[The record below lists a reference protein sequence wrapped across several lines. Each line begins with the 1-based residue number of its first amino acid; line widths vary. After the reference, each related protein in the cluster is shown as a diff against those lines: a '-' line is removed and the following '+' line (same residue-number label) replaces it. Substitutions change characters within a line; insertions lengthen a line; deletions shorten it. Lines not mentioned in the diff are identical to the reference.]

1 VNHAK
6 SQSLYERAVRVTP
19 GGVNSPVRAFKSVGG
34 NPLFITKARG
44 SRLVDADGN
53 EYIDYVGSWG
63 PMILGHAHPKVLEA
77 VHAAVENGTSYG
89 APTELEVRLAEKIVA
104 AVPSVEVVRLVN
116 SGTEAVMSA
125 IRLARGCTRRDR
137 IVKFDGCYHG
147 HSDGLLAKA
156 GSGLATLGI
165 PDSPGVPASFAALT
179 TSVPFNDLEA
189 VEDAFRRD
197 GDRIACLIVEPVAGN
212 MGCVPPE
219 PGFLEGLRSVTERH
233 GALLIFDEVMTGFRL
248 AYGGAQERFGIT
260 PDLTTLG
267 KVVGGG
273 FPLAAY
279 GGRREIMEKMAP
291 AGPVYQAGTLSGN
304 PVAVSAGLAQL
315 ELLEDGEAYRVLE
328 QRGAQ
333 LEQGLRAAARHAD
346 LSCTINRLGS
356 MITLFFA
363 DRPVRNYEDA
373 RASDTVHFAA
383 FFQAM
388 LANGIYLPPSQFEA
402 AFLSTAHTEE
412 DIQRTVEDARV
423 CLSGAGFGFQPA

>member
-1 VNHAK
+1 MDRST
-6 SQSLYERAVRVTP
+6 SQALFERASRVIP

-34 NPLFITKARG
+34 NPLFIQRAYG

-53 EYIDYVGSWG
+53 EYLDYVGSWG
-63 PMILGHAHPKVLEA
+63 PMIIGHAHPQVLAA
-77 VHAAVENGTSYG
+77 VHAAVDQGTSYG
-89 APTELEVRLAEKIVA
+89 APTELEVRLAEKIAA

-125 IRLARGCTRRDR
+125 IRLARGFTGRDR
-137 IVKFDGCYHG
+137 IIKFDGCYHG
-147 HSDGLLAKA
+147 HSDGLLAQA

-165 PDSPGVPASFAALT
+165 PDCPGVPQSYTALT
-179 TSVPFNDLEA
+179 LSLPFNDLEA
-189 VEDAFRRD
+189 VEAAFSQEPDA
-197 GDRIACLIVEPVAGN
+197 IAAVIVEPVAGN

-219 PGFLEGLRSVTERH
+219 PGFLEGLRAVTEQY

-279 GGRREIMEKMAP
+279 GGRAEIMQKMAP

-315 ELLEDGEAYRVLE
+315 ELLEDRKAYETLEA
-328 QRGAQ
+328 RGAQ
-333 LEQGLRAAARHAD
+333 LEAGLNEAAQAAGVA
-346 LSCTINRLGS
+346 CTVNRVGS
-356 MITLFFA
+356 MITGFFT
-363 DRPVRNYEDA
+363 DQRVRNYEDA
-373 RASDTVHFAA
+373 KRSDTALFGR
-383 FFQAM
+383 FFRAM
-388 LANGIYLPPSQFEA
+388 LDRGVYLAPSQFEA
-402 AFLSTAHTEE
+402 AFISTAHTEQ
-412 DIQRTVEDARV
+412 DIQQTIDAARE
-423 CLSGAGFGFQPA
+423 CLTEIAG

>member
-1 VNHAK
+1 LNRSE
-6 SQSLYERAVRVTP
+6 SQTLFERASQVIP

-34 NPLFITKARG
+34 NPLFIRSAHG

-53 EYIDYVGSWG
+53 EYLDYVGSWG
-63 PMILGHAHPKVLEA
+63 PMILGHAHPRVLEA
-77 VHAAVENGTSYG
+77 VHAAVDRGTSYG
-89 APTELEVRLAEKIVA
+89 APTELEVRLAEKIVE

-125 IRLARGCTRRDR
+125 IRLARGFTGRDR

-147 HSDGLLAKA
+147 HSDGLLAQA

-165 PDSPGVPASFAALT
+165 PDCPGVPETYTALT
-179 TSVPFNDLEA
+179 TSLPFNDLEA
-189 VEDAFRRD
+189 VEAAFRQD
-197 GDRIACLIVEPVAGN
+197 GDAIAALIVEPVAGN

-219 PGFLEGLRSVTERH
+219 PRFLEGLRAITERH

-279 GGRREIMEKMAP
+279 GGRREIMQRMAP

-304 PVAVSAGLAQL
+304 PIAVSAGLAQL
-315 ELLEDGEAYRVLE
+315 ELLEDRSAYDILEA
-328 QRGAQ
+328 RGAQ
-333 LEQGLRAAARHAD
+333 LEAGLNAAARDAGIP
-346 LSCTINRLGS
+346 CTVNRVGS
-356 MITLFFA
+356 MITGFFT
-363 DRPVRNYEDA
+363 DQPVRNYEDA
-373 RASDTVHFAA
+373 KTSDTARFGR
-383 FFQAM
+383 FFREM
-388 LANGIYLPPSQFEA
+388 LDRGVYLAPSQFEA
-402 AFLSTAHTEE
+402 AFISTAHSEE
-412 DIQRTVEDARV
+412 DIERTVAAARE
-423 CLSGAGFGFQPA
+423 CLAVL

>member
-1 VNHAK
+1 MNRSE
-6 SQSLYERAVRVTP
+6 SQTLFERASRVIP

-34 NPLFITKARG
+34 NPLFIRSAHG

-53 EYIDYVGSWG
+53 EYLDYVGSWG
-63 PMILGHAHPKVLEA
+63 PMILGHAHPRVLEA
-77 VHAAVENGTSYG
+77 VHAAVDRGTSYG
-89 APTELEVRLAEKIVA
+89 APTELEVRLAEKIVE

-125 IRLARGCTRRDR
+125 IRLARGFTGRDR

-147 HSDGLLAKA
+147 HSDGLLVQA

-165 PDSPGVPASFAALT
+165 PDCPGVPETYTALT
-179 TSVPFNDLEA
+179 TSLPFNDLEA
-189 VEDAFRRD
+189 VEAAFRQD
-197 GDRIACLIVEPVAGN
+197 GDAIAALIVEPVAGN

-219 PGFLEGLRSVTERH
+219 PRFLEGLRAITERH

-279 GGRREIMEKMAP
+279 GGRREIMQRMAP

-304 PVAVSAGLAQL
+304 PIAVSAGLAQL
-315 ELLEDGEAYRVLE
+315 ELLEDRSAYDILEA
-328 QRGAQ
+328 RGAQ
-333 LEQGLRAAARHAD
+333 LEAGLNAAARDAGIP
-346 LSCTINRLGS
+346 CTVNRVGS
-356 MITLFFA
+356 MITGFFT
-363 DRPVRNYEDA
+363 DQPVRNYEDA
-373 RASDTVHFAA
+373 KTSDTARFGR
-383 FFQAM
+383 FFREM
-388 LANGIYLPPSQFEA
+388 LDRGVYLAPSQFEA
-402 AFLSTAHTEE
+402 AFISTAHSEE
-412 DIQRTVEDARV
+412 DIERTVAAARE
-423 CLSGAGFGFQPA
+423 CLAVL